1 MRACDRRKLSD
12 SLRLILVFAVAL
24 ACGTAGAEP
33 TEPAPPLR
41 LVVELT
47 DGSQLTGETGMT
59 ELPVET
65 SYAKVAVPLALI
77 ATVTFDNQRETVVL
91 DFANGDRITG
101 APALENFSIKTL
113 IGQLTVGIE
122 HIVTVR
128 INHEL

>member
-1 MRACDRRKLSD
+1 MRTCDRRKLSGLL
-12 SLRLILVFAVAL
+12 SAVLMLAVVL

-33 TEPAPPLR
+33 TEPAPPIR

-65 SYAKVAVPLALI
+65 CYAKVAVPLALI
-77 ATVTFDNQRETVVL
+77 VTATFDNQRETMVL

-128 INHEL
+128 IDHEL